1 MTEPFLRSEVKGLWF
16 TIGRRY
22 VLENFG
28 QEALDAVTEYMG
40 AEHGAIVTSALPSE
54 WYPEETLQ
62 RTLVAYNAVLA
73 QKNPAEFVRITEEA
87 SLLGIH
93 HFFRALLRIVPPG
106 MMLRKIPTMWSI
118 MRRGSGHVEVET
130 GADGGTVRYSRFP
143 YFDDTLYRLLT
154 KGAIQSMMT
163 LCGTRDAEVELMNH
177 TSDTLT
183 VEVRWR

>member
-1 MTEPFLRSEVKGLWF
+1 MTDPLLPSEVKGLWF

-28 QEALDAVTEYMG
+28 QDALDEITAHMG
-40 AEHGAIVTSALPSE
+40 TDHGAVVTSALPSE
-54 WYPEETLQ
+54 WYPEATLQ
-62 RTLVAYNAVLA
+62 RTLAALNVVLA
-73 QKNPAEFVRITEEA
+73 KKNPAEFVRIIEEA

-130 GADGGTVRYSRFP
+130 GDDIGVVQYSRFP

-163 LCGTRDAEVELMNH
+163 LCGTPDAQVDLVKH
-177 TSDTLT
+177 TTDALT
-183 VEVRWR
+183 VEVHWR

>member
-1 MTEPFLRSEVKGLWF
+1 MTEPLVPSEVKGLWF

-28 QEALDAVTEYMG
+28 QEVLDELTAHMG
-40 AEHGAIVTSALPSE
+40 AEYGAVVTSALPSE
-54 WYPEETLQ
+54 WYPEAPLQ
-62 RTLVAYNAVLA
+62 RTLAAMNVVLA
-73 QKNPAEFVRITEEA
+73 KKNPAEFVRIIEEA

-93 HFFRALLRIVPPG
+93 HFFRALLRIVPPA

-130 GADGGTVRYSRFP
+130 GDNSAVVQYSRFP

-163 LCGTRDAEVELMNH
+163 LCGTPDAQVDLVKH
-177 TSDTLT
+177 TTDTLT

>member
-1 MTEPFLRSEVKGLWF
+1 MTEPLLPSEVKGLWF

-22 VLENFG
+22 VLENYG
-28 QEALDAVTEYMG
+28 QDALDELTAHMG
-40 AEHGAIVTSALPSE
+40 PEHGLVVTSALPSE
-54 WYPEETLQ
+54 WYPEATLQ
-62 RTLVAYNAVLA
+62 HTLAAMNAVLA
-73 QKNPAEFVRITEEA
+73 RKNPVEFVRIIEEA

-130 GADGGTVRYSRFP
+130 GDNTGVVQYSRFP

-163 LCGTRDAEVELMNH
+163 LCGTPEAQVDLVKH
-177 TSDTLT
+177 TTDTLT
-183 VEVRWR
+183 VEVRWP

>member
-1 MTEPFLRSEVKGLWF
+1 MTEPLLPSEVKGLWF

-22 VLENFG
+22 VLENYG
-28 QEALDAVTEYMG
+28 QDVLDALTAHMG
-40 AEHGAIVTSALPSE
+40 AEYGAVVTTALPSE
-54 WYPEETLQ
+54 WYPEAALQ
-62 RTLVAYNAVLA
+62 RTIASMNVVLA
-73 QKNPAEFVRITEEA
+73 KKNPAEFVRIIEAA

-130 GADGGTVRYSRFP
+130 GGNGAVVQYSRFP

-163 LCGTRDAEVELMNH
+163 LCGTPGAQVEIVKH
-177 TSDTLT
+177 TTDTLT
-183 VEVRWR
+183 VEVHWH